1 MKEPSNKLLHYAV
14 LLIMISVL
22 TGFALGSGLS
32 NHEEK
37 QPVLFYYA
45 DNYSGDLSGIIFD
58 KKVYTV
64 IDQNG
69 NHYIVTKDTYDNVR
83 KGNPLSSIVK

>member
-1 MKEPSNKLLHYAV
+1 MKSSPKLHSIV
-14 LLIMISVL
+14 LLIAISVFS
-22 TGFALGSGLS
+22 GFVLGCGLS
-32 NHEEK
+32 NHEER

-58 KKVYTV
+58 KRVYTV

-69 NHYIVTKDTYDNVR
+69 NHYIVTKETYDNAR
-83 KGNPLSSIVK
+83 KGNPLSSITK

>member
-1 MKEPSNKLLHYAV
+1 MKSSNKLHYMALV
-14 LLIMISVL
+14 IVISVL
-22 TGFALGSGLS
+22 TGFALGSKLS
-32 NHEEK
+32 NHEER

-58 KKVYTV
+58 KRVYTV

-69 NHYIVTKDTYDNVR
+69 NHYIVTKETYDNAR

>member
-1 MKEPSNKLLHYAV
+1 MKESSTKLHHVALIV
-14 LLIMISVL
+14 LISVL
-22 TGFALGSGLS
+22 SGFALGSGLS
-32 NHEEK
+32 NHEER

-45 DNYSGDLSGIIFD
+45 DNYSGDLSGVIFD

-69 NHYIVTKDTYDNVR
+69 NHYIVTKDTYDNAR

>member
-1 MKEPSNKLLHYAV
+1 MKSSTKTHYTA
-14 LLIMISVL
+14 LLILISVL
-22 TGFALGSGLS
+22 SGFALGSGLS

-45 DNYSGDLSGIIFD
+45 DNYSGNLSGVIFD

-69 NHYIVTKDTYDNVR
+69 NHYIVTKDTYDNAR